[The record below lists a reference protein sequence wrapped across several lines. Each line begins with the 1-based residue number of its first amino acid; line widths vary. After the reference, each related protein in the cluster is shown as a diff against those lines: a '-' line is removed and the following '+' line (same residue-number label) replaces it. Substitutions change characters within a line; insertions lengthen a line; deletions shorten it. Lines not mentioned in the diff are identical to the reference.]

1 MLLVVVFFV
10 AFASVTLLLWR
21 SLPAPQSVAVGDSGS
36 LTAGL
41 VQYRF
46 PPRSLD
52 DAKTLGLQL
61 GQYVETNGGQVTLV
75 YMVTYIF
82 LQTFAIPGS
91 IFLSI
96 LSGALFPAPRALF
109 LVCTCAAIGASLANR
124 LSAFLGRGLVEK
136 YMAERCVA
144 LCLDPNVA
152 CDARLPISR
161 VIMLP
166 ERNRW

>member
-1 MLLVVVFFV
+1 MQRLLMVGLFFA
-10 AFASVTLLLWR
+10 AFAGVTILLWR
-21 SLPAPQSVAVGDSGS
+21 SLPTPVSVATSGS
-36 LTAGL
+36 GSDLTAGL

-75 YMVTYIF
+75 YVVTYVF

-96 LSGALFPAPRALF
+96 LSGALFPVPLALF
-109 LVCTCAAIGASLANR
+109 LVCCCAAVGASLANR

-136 YMAERCVA
+136 YMA
-144 LCLDPNVA
+144 
-152 CDARLPISR
+152 AR
-161 VIMLP
+161 
-166 ERNRW
+166 